1 MFSVDMAKVAK
12 GFLLSSVLVGV
23 LGLSACGGGG
33 SSQNG
38 QIPESSAAAIPDIAS
53 SNQTDDTSSGPWD
66 YLQAMSISA
75 ASASDLAYKPATRQE
90 AARFLTQATF
100 GPTDASINRLM
111 SVGYLP
117 WLKEQIA
124 TPAAR
129 SYKNYIDSRN
139 TTIRSTNPSSG
150 ASAND
155 LSHVFWASALAGD
168 DQLRQRVAL
177 ALSEIFVVSTAD
189 GCGSNNMSGA
199 ASYFDMLGQK
209 AFGSYRALLEAV
221 ALHPIMGCYLS
232 HLRNQKEDSVTGRVP
247 DENFAREIMQ
257 LFSIGLYQLNLDGT
271 RKLNG
276 SGQPIDTY
284 SADDVAGLAKV
295 FTGWSF
301 DCPGYPTDVWNN
313 CFNSGNND
321 SGANYADKWSRSMRP
336 YVKFHSTAAKNFL
349 GVSIPSQ
356 GTKPDP
362 QASLTKALDTIAS
375 HPNVAPFIGRQLIQ
389 RLVTSNPSP
398 AYVARISNVFNQS
411 QGSLQSVVAAIL
423 MDPEARN
430 GASLYGRGYGKV
442 REPILKLSAILRAYG
457 ATSTSGNYLIPTT
470 TDAATSLGQTA
481 LMAPSVFNFFR
492 PGYVPPGSET
502 SNMGLVSPEMQLIH
516 ETSVAGYV
524 NLIRSVVTFGVGTYG
539 YDNRASAPDVLLSFH
554 RNPVVTNA
562 FLALGANPD
571 VLVEDVNQRLM
582 YGTMPLALKAEIVQA
597 VKSIDYRSAT
607 SPTAQQTLDT
617 YTGRLYTAILL
628 TAASPEFQVQK

>member
-1 MFSVDMAKVAK
+1 MA
-12 GFLLSSVLVGV
+12 
-23 LGLSACGGGG
+23 
-33 SSQNG
+33 
-38 QIPESSAAAIPDIAS
+38 I
-53 SNQTDDTSSGPWD
+53 
-66 YLQAMSISA
+66 
-75 ASASDLAYKPATRQE
+75 
-90 AARFLTQATF
+90 
-100 GPTDASINRLM
+100 
-111 SVGYLP
+111 GYLA

-124 TPAAR
+124 SPATR
-129 SYKNYIDSRN
+129 SYRTYVDSRTN
-139 TTIRSTNPSSG
+139 IIRQASPSSG
-150 ASAND
+150 ASANE
-155 LSHVFWASALAGD
+155 LSHVFWANALAGD

-189 GCGSNNMSGA
+189 GCGINNMPGT

-221 ALHPIMGCYLS
+221 TLHPIMGCYLS
-232 HLRNQKEDSVTGRVP
+232 HLRNQKEDATSGRVP

-257 LFSIGLYQLNLDGT
+257 LFSIGLYQLNLDGS
-271 RKLNG
+271 RKVN
-276 SGQPIDTY
+276 SAGQAIDTY

-321 SGANYADKWSRSMRP
+321 SGVNYADKWVRPMRP
-336 YVKFHSTAAKNFL
+336 YVKFHSTAAKSFL
-349 GVSIPSQ
+349 GVTVPAQ

-362 QASLTKALDTIAS
+362 QASLTKALDTIAA
-375 HPNVAPFIGRQLIQ
+375 HPNVAPFLGRQLIQ

-411 QGSLQSVVAAIL
+411 KGNLQSVVAAIL

-430 GASLYGRGYGKV
+430 GAGLYGKGYGKV
-442 REPILKLSAILRAYG
+442 REPLLRLSAVLRAYG
-457 ATSTSGNYLIPTT
+457 ATSTTGSYLISITSDP
-470 TDAATSLGQTA
+470 ATSLGQTA

-492 PGYVPPGSET
+492 PGYVPPGAET
-502 SNMGLVSPEMQLIH
+502 GKMGLASPEMQLVH

-524 NLIRSVVTFGVGTYG
+524 NLVRAVVSLGVGMYG
-539 YDNRASAPDVLLSFH
+539 YDSRAKAPDVLLSFH
-554 RNPVVTNA
+554 RNPAVTNG
-562 FLALGANPD
+562 FIALGANPD
-571 VLVEDVNQRLM
+571 ALVEDANQRLM
-582 YGTMPLALKAEIVQA
+582 YGTMPAALKAEIVQA
-597 VKSIDYRSAT
+597 VKTIDYRSAT
-607 SPTAQQTLDT
+607 LPTAQQTLDT